1 MTNRT
6 WWRPSTVW
14 ACTPSP
20 PEHCQGQVKLHCLSM
35 EGWKELDLSLVIT
48 KAVRNVYTDIP
59 VLHLQSG
66 CECLSSRHHVESLC
80 TLLGSMTNK
89 KSPCLK
95 KKIKYVFLGPM
106 SQTINTDFFRLREKV
121 FLGRCQMKMLQ
132 RKTCGL
138 SGPPLFPIYSGIQ
151 ALCWPCTT

>member
-1 MTNRT
+1 
-6 WWRPSTVW
+6 
-14 ACTPSP
+14 
-20 PEHCQGQVKLHCLSM
+20 M

-80 TLLGSMTNK
+80 TLPGSMTNK

-106 SQTINTDFFRLREKV
+106 SQTTNTEFFGLRKKV

-132 RKTCGL
+132 WHRYIKQLFLVSGTRLAQFKRYCSVVKCVLDGL
-138 SGPPLFPIYSGIQ
+138 LDTHI
-151 ALCWPCTT
+151 